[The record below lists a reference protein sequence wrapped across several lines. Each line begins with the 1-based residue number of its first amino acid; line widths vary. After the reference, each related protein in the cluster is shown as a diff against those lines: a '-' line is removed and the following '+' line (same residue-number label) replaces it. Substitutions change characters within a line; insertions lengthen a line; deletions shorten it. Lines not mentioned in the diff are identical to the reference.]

1 MNPNGR
7 KNKRAK
13 LIRMRA
19 AERPNCL
26 GEAFR
31 IASGVSP
38 RVPERAH
45 LIAVIAH
52 CRKLVSALMNLPEVE

>member
-1 MNPNGR
+1 
-7 KNKRAK
+7 
-13 LIRMRA
+13 MRA